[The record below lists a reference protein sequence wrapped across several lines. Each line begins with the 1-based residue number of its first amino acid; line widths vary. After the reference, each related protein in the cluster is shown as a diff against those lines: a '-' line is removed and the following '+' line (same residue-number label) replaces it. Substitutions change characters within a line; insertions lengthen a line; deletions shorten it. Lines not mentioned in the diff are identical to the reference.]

1 MRKIALAAGLL
12 LLGSLL
18 APRAHGQVVAPIEP
32 PVITGV
38 PPVSPVPI
46 NPGVTPTLTVP
57 GGICSQGGVA
67 VDCPIQGGPANQGEY
82 STLPGANSRSG
93 YIGPIPEGGS
103 SAPGRQNAPKAYGA
117 FNTYLDNSD
126 RYQYENSP
134 AFKAGKAGKG
144 GQEEAEYSFKRQ
156 QDFLKR
162 AILEGRENTELS
174 DKNAKHLTTLDNELT
189 LRIEQDCSN
198 GDGAAIPSYDRPI
211 SDFEKAAGQPYIY
224 NQIKGQN
231 QAFQSLSA
239 SQQKALACQTSL
251 AEAQRAFILN
261 NNAVNNRTLRTLGE
275 MQRQQ
280 AEQKQ
285 MQVTGDGQ
293 NKQYI
298 EGTQRGIVDLLK
310 GTLPVKNK

>member
-1 MRKIALAAGLL
+1 MNKIALAVGLL
-12 LLGSLL
+12 LLSSLL
-18 APRAHGQVVAPIEP
+18 VPRANGQVVAPIEP

-38 PPVSPVPI
+38 PPVAPIPI

-57 GGICSQGGVA
+57 GGVCSQGGLA
-67 VDCPIQGGPANQGEY
+67 VDCPIQGGAANPGEY

-93 YIGPIPEGGS
+93 YIGPLPEGGS
-103 SAPGRQNAPKAYGA
+103 SAPQLQNAPKAYGA
-117 FNTYLDNSD
+117 FDTYLDNSD
-126 RYQYENSP
+126 RYQYQNSP
-134 AFKAGKAGKG
+134 AFQAGIAGKG
-144 GQEEAEYSFKRQ
+144 GQTEAEYTFQRQ

-162 AILEGRENTELS
+162 AILEGRENEELS
-174 DKNAKHLTTLDNELT
+174 DKNAKHLTALDDELT

-198 GDGAAIPSYDRPI
+198 GDGAAIPSYDQPI
-211 SDFEKAAGQPYIY
+211 TAFEQAAGQPYIY
-224 NQIKGQN
+224 TQLKGQN
-231 QAFQSLSA
+231 QAFQSLTA

-261 NNAVNNRTLRTLGE
+261 NNAVNNRTLRALGE

-285 MQVTGDGQ
+285 MQVTGDAQ

-298 EGTQRGIVDLLK
+298 ESTQRGIVDLFK
-310 GTLPVKNK
+310 GTLPVKTK